1 MGTWGSGVFDNDAA
15 RDHLFDLMQGLSDN
29 ITDALTEAE
38 FAAQSEA
45 DPVLVRKSLF
55 EVLQIVL
62 PNVEIIC
69 LLHESLKGGFLPNP
83 TIAEAWQRRFE
94 NLSHLAF
101 LDQPVSSER
110 ASVTAATFARLIQ
123 FCRGC
128 WDDDQ
133 VAA

>member
-29 ITDALTEAE
+29 ITDALAEAE
-38 FAAQSEA
+38 FAKQSRA
-45 DPVLVRKSLF
+45 DPVLVRKTIS
-55 EVLQIVL
+55 EVLEIVL

-69 LLHESLKGGFLPNP
+69 LLHESLKGGYLPNP
-83 TIAEAWQRRFE
+83 TMAESWQQRFE
-94 NLSHLAF
+94 NLCQLAF

-110 ASVTAATFARLIQ
+110 AAVIAATFSRLIQ
-123 FCRGC
+123 LCRGC